1 MEEQTVQR
9 KRKGEPYNSPRRSK
23 PYTRR
28 RRDQLTTS
36 WTGVFN
42 IVGLIYPLSWEYP
55 DVHVNLTN
63 RICERFDI

>member
-9 KRKGEPYNSPRRSK
+9 KRKGEPFNSPRRSK
-23 PYTRR
+23 PYSGRSPKRATKA
-28 RRDQLTTS
+28 
-36 WTGVFN
+36 WMGVFN

-55 DVHVNLTN
+55 DVHVDLTN